1 MFMLMCVNQICYLF
15 LPSLTADIIDKG
27 VKHADLNPSQL
38 SSMTPEEIVSFQ
50 TSCILKIG
58 FLMLFVTLISVFIT
72 VIINRIMAK
81 ISANISADIKKD
93 IFYKVLNASY
103 LNSNKFSPSS
113 LMTRLTSDSEN
124 VKSFII
130 MSVQIVVPPTLLVG
144 GIFMSFKTCP
154 SLTPLIL
161 FGAFVAGMIAFVSL
175 KVVASKAK
183 LLQETED
190 NFNLTVRQQ
199 LEGTAVIRSFGNFDF
214 ENERFEKINRK
225 FSDISFF
232 INKVTAVMSPLMI
245 LCANLLT
252 VSLLWFS
259 SVKIF
264 NQEMMVGDLVAFM
277 QYSFMI
283 VGAFVML
290 SLMASVLPRMIVSI
304 KRVGEILE
312 CEEEISSGKKEF
324 PKDFSGSIEF
334 NNVDFKYPGACE
346 NSLDSVSFC
355 INYGETVGIIGSV
368 GSGKTTLLRLIL
380 GLCEPCKGK
389 IHLGGENILD
399 FNKTSLLENISYV
412 SQKSAV
418 FSGSFKSNL
427 TLGSENFDE
436 TELQNALKIVKLQDL
451 VAEKGLET
459 PIFQQGKNLSGG
471 QKQRLA
477 LARSLLK
484 KGRIYIF
491 DDSFSSLDFKTEAE
505 VRNEILKK
513 LCGKTLIFVSQRI
526 STIKNADKIIVLNDG
541 KIAAIGTHDELLKSC
556 EIYKKIAD
564 LQNGGEISNER

>member
-1 MFMLMCVNQICYLF
+1 MFMLVCLNQICYLF

-27 VKHADLNPSQL
+27 IKHTGLNQSEL
-38 SSMTPEEIVSFQ
+38 GLMTAEEMASFQ
-50 TSCILKIG
+50 TSYILKIG

-81 ISANISADIKKD
+81 VSASISADIKKD
-93 IFYKVLNASY
+93 IFYKVLNSSY
-103 LNSNKFSPSS
+103 LDASKFSPSS

-130 MSVQIVVPPTLLVG
+130 MLAQLVVPPILLFG
-144 GIFMSFKTCP
+144 GVFMSFKTCP
-154 SLTPLIL
+154 SLTPLIIL
-161 FGAFVAGMIAFVSL
+161 GGTVAGLVAFTSL
-175 KVVASKAK
+175 KIIASKSK
-183 LLQETED
+183 VLQETED
-190 NFNLTVRQQ
+190 DFNLTVRQQ
-199 LEGTAVIRSFGNFDF
+199 LEGVAVIRSFGNFAF
-214 ENERFEKINRK
+214 ENERFEKINIK
-225 FSDISFF
+225 FADISFF
-232 INKVTAVMSPLMI
+232 INKVTAVMSPLMV

-264 NQEMMVGDLVAFM
+264 NQEMQVGDLVAFM
-277 QYSFMI
+277 QYSLMI

-290 SLMASVLPRMIVSI
+290 SLMVSVLPRMIVSI

-312 CEEEISSGKKEF
+312 CEEEISSGKKKF
-324 PKDFSGSIEF
+324 PTDFRGNIEF
-334 NNVDFKYPGACE
+334 NNVSFKYPGASE

-355 INYGETVGIIGSV
+355 IGYGETVGIIGSV

-380 GLCEPCKGK
+380 GLYEPCGGD
-389 IHLGGENILD
+389 IYLGGENILG

-427 TLGSENFDE
+427 TLGSKNFDE
-436 TELQNALKIVKLQDL
+436 TELQNALKAVKLEGL
-451 VAEKGLET
+451 VSEKGLGT
-459 PIFQQGKNLSGG
+459 PILQQGKNLSGG
-471 QKQRLA
+471 QKQRLT
-477 LARSLLK
+477 LARNLLK
-484 KGRIYIF
+484 KSRIYIF

-505 VRNEILKK
+505 IRNVISKK
-513 LCGKTLIFVSQRI
+513 LCDKTLIFVSQRI

-541 KIAAIGTHDELLKSC
+541 KIAKIGTHDELLESC

-564 LQNGGEISNER
+564 LQNGGEILNEE